1 MQPPVLSVIV
11 CTYNREK
18 YIGQC
23 LAHLANQSAEKQL
36 YEVIIVNNN
45 STNNSESIIYNTIR
59 NYPETR
65 FAYFIEMNQGHT
77 YSRNRGIAESSGEV
91 LAFIDDDAFVG
102 VNYCQTLVT
111 YFKANNSV
119 AAIGGKIIPVYEESE
134 PNWISKYLLPLVA
147 SLDLGD
153 KERTMKGAK
162 FPIGANMA
170 FRKSIFNK
178 YGVFDIDLGRRADEL
193 EGGDE
198 KEIFLRLK
206 KGRELVRYV
215 PDASVEHII
224 PPHRLKESYIKGLA
238 IGVGTSEKKRISSQ
252 GPREILRKIF
262 SEVVKISGTIVLA
275 LGYFFSGSPSK
286 ATMLIKFRYWV
297 VSSLIMGKE

>member
-23 LAHLANQSAEKQL
+23 LAHLANQSADKSL

-45 STNNSESIIYNTIR
+45 STDNSESIIYDTIR
-59 NYPETR
+59 NHPEIR
-65 FAYFIEMNQGHT
+65 FTYFIEMNQGHT
-77 YSRNRGIAESSGEV
+77 YSRNRGIAESSGKII
-91 LAFIDDDAFVG
+91 AFIDDDAFVAA
-102 VNYCQTLVT
+102 NYCQSLIT
-111 YFKANNSV
+111 YFKSNSSV
-119 AAIGGKIIPVYEESE
+119 SAIGGKIIPVYKESE
-134 PNWISKYLLPLVA
+134 PKWISKYLLPLVA

-153 KERTMKGAK
+153 KERNLKGTK

-178 YGVFDIDLGRRADEL
+178 YGVFDINLGRRADEL

-198 KEIFLRLK
+198 KEMFLRLK

-215 PDASVEHII
+215 PEASVEHII

-238 IGVGTSEKKRISSQ
+238 IGVGTSEKKRISTQ
-252 GPREILRKIF
+252 GAGEILRKMF
-262 SEVVKISGTIVLA
+262 SELVKISGTIILA

-286 ATMLIKFRYWV
+286 AIMLIKFRYWV
-297 VSSLIMGKE
+297 VSSLIMGKG

>member
-1 MQPPVLSVIV
+1 MQPAVLSVIV

-23 LAHLANQSAEKQL
+23 LAHLANQSADKSV

-45 STNNSESIIYNTIR
+45 STDNSESIIKDTIS
-59 NYPETR
+59 NYPEIR

-77 YSRNRGIAESSGEV
+77 YSRNRGISESSGEI

-102 VNYCQTLVT
+102 AKYCQSLIE
-111 YFKANNSV
+111 YFKKNSSV
-119 AAIGGKIIPVYEESE
+119 SAIGGKIIPVYEESE

-153 KERTMKGAK
+153 KERTLKGTK

-178 YGVFDIDLGRRADEL
+178 YGVFDIGLGRRADEL

-198 KEIFLRLK
+198 KEMFLRLK

-215 PDASVEHII
+215 PEAVVEHII

-238 IGVGTSEKKRISSQ
+238 IGVGTSEKKRISTQ
-252 GPREILRKIF
+252 GASEVLRKIF
-262 SEVVKISGTIVLA
+262 SEAVKISGTIILA

-286 ATMLIKFRYWV
+286 AAMLIKFRYWV
-297 VSSLIMGKE
+297 VSSLIMGKK